1 MNSVCL
7 SGRAVED
14 VWIRKNNNGRL
25 IASFIIHEGT
35 SNIRCVAFDKMADKA
50 GMFVRKN
57 KFVELSGE
65 LSLYRNKTRE
75 GEFQYIYNVQVDY
88 LDVFNMEDDE
98 VDE

>member
-1 MNSVCL
+1 
-7 SGRAVED
+7 
-14 VWIRKNNNGRL
+14 
-25 IASFIIHEGT
+25 
-35 SNIRCVAFDKMADKA
+35 
-50 GMFVRKN
+50 MFVRKN